1 VLKAKRQKLTA
12 NRQKPT
18 GRAVILLIGAVV
30 VYFFANQTQ
39 VGWLYVMS
47 AALAGVVLASGWMNR
62 GMLKR
67 IEGDRMLGD
76 LDNADLYEGDEVKI
90 TFTLHNVGVSGAAQ
104 LRLTE
109 LCLLAA
115 PDSPQRAMPIFVP
128 SLPERSSA
136 RFEYMVTL
144 DRRGVYQF
152 PPLPLETRAPFGFFA
167 SRRALDVPTG
177 TLVYPEVRPLRR
189 LDLLDRQLAPQVAR
203 PSAGIGYEVMGV
215 RPYRPGDSPRHIHWR
230 SVARTGQLISK
241 EFADETQPGLILAL
255 DLYRH
260 PYTETDSKHTPFEWA
275 VKAVASIGDYA
286 LRRGYPLSLVGND
299 DALPVPPGAVGRE
312 ALLQYLARVQPIGKR
327 TLAGALAQPTQA
339 FVAVVLPY
347 PDESILSVLAGLRQ
361 RGQHVLAVLFDS
373 ASFPAGGVEA
383 RHLAGELRAAGV
395 ETRVIAHGSDWAAQ
409 LSEVVQEA
417 RA

>member
-1 VLKAKRQKLTA
+1 MLNARSQKRNV
-12 NRQKPT
+12 NRQSPT
-18 GRAVILLIGAVV
+18 GRAAVLLIGAVV

-67 IEGDRMLGD
+67 IEGDRMLGE
-76 LDNADLYEGDEVKI
+76 LDNPDLYEGDEVKI
-90 TFTLHNVGVSGAAQ
+90 TFTLHNTGASGAAQ

-109 LCLLAA
+109 LCPLAA
-115 PDSPQRAMPIFVP
+115 SPQRVMPIFVP
-128 SLPERSSA
+128 SLPGRSAA

-152 PPLPLETRAPFGFFA
+152 PALPLETRAPFGFFA
-167 SRRALDVPTG
+167 SQRALDVPTG
-177 TLVYPEVRPLRR
+177 ALVYPEVRPLRR
-189 LDLLDRQLAPQVAR
+189 LDLLDRQLAPQMAR

-241 EFADETQPGLILAL
+241 EFADETQPGLTLAL
-255 DLYRH
+255 DLYQH
-260 PYTETDSKHTPFEWA
+260 PYLETESKHTPFEWA
-275 VKAVASIGDYA
+275 VKVAASIGDYA
-286 LRRGYPLSLVGND
+286 LRRGYPLSLAGND
-299 DALPVPPGAVGRE
+299 DALPAPPGTIGRE
-312 ALLQYLARVQPIGKR
+312 ALLQYLARVQPVGMR

-347 PDESILSVLAGLRQ
+347 PDESILSVLTELRQ
-361 RGQHVLAVLFDS
+361 RGQRVLAVLLDG
-373 ASFPAGGVEA
+373 ASFPAGGAEA
-383 RHLAGELRAAGV
+383 RHLAGELRAAGI
-395 ETRVIAHGSDWAAQ
+395 EARVIAYGMDWAAQ
-409 LSEVVQEA
+409 LTDAAPEV